1 MVPSSIKSATE
12 ATTPAVRLSAEAN
25 ASAEHL
31 YDILLNHLIANPS
44 LRIASVLLKMLTV
57 GDNMNTSNQLTQI
70 DQLKAWL
77 DSFRPLPASVVSEL
91 KKRYDVRFT
100 YNSNAIEGNTLTQS
114 ETELVLTKG
123 ITIGGKTLTEH
134 LEVIGHKEA
143 IDYIESLSQTENT
156 IGEWEIRQIHSL
168 VMRRIS
174 PTEAGRYRQ
183 LDVKAAGTN
192 HVYPPHYLLSN
203 LMTDFI
209 HWLNDSRS
217 ALHPIEYASEAHYRF
232 VSVHPF
238 ADGNGRTG
246 RLLMNLLLLKA
257 GFPIVSI
264 SNQER
269 EAYLEAIIQAQS
281 SQDDATELLRL
292 VCEATRRSLIEM
304 LGAIASATESKG
316 KGLPFYQ
323 DVVAFLSE
331 NDFVG

>member
-1 MVPSSIKSATE
+1 MVPFSTE
-12 ATTPAVRLSAEAN
+12 AVTPAVTLSAEAK

-31 YDILLNHLIANPS
+31 YDILLNHLIANPN

-57 GDNMNTSNQLTQI
+57 GDNMNISDQLTQI
-70 DQLKAWL
+70 DQMKAWL

-100 YNSNAIEGNTLTQS
+100 YSSNAIEGNTLTQS

-143 IDYIESLSQTENT
+143 IDYIESLSQTENP

-168 VMRRIS
+168 IMRRIS

-183 LDVKAAGTN
+183 LDVKTAGTD
-192 HVYPPHYLLSN
+192 HVYPPHYLLSG

-264 SNQER
+264 SHQER

-281 SQDDATELLRL
+281 LQDDVTELLRL
-292 VCEATRRSLIEM
+292 ICEATRRSLIEM

-331 NDFVG
+331 NDFAK

>member
-1 MVPSSIKSATE
+1 MMPFSTE
-12 ATTPAVRLSAEAN
+12 AAIEAATFAVGRPAEAK
-25 ASAEHL
+25 ASAERLH
-31 YDILLNHLIANPS
+31 DTLLKHLIANPN

-57 GDNMNTSNQLTQI
+57 GDNMNISDQLTQI
-70 DQLKAWL
+70 DQMKAWL

-91 KKRYDVRFT
+91 KKRYDVQFT

-134 LEVIGHKEA
+134 LEIIGHKEA
-143 IDYIESLSQTENT
+143 IDYIESLSQAESP

-168 VMRRIS
+168 IMRRIS

-183 LDVKAAGTN
+183 LDVKAAGTD
-192 HVYPPHYLLSN
+192 HVYPPHYLLSG
-203 LMTDFI
+203 LMADFV
-209 HWLNDSRS
+209 HWLNNSRS

-264 SNQER
+264 SNQNR
-269 EAYLEAIIQAQS
+269 EDYLEAIIRAQS
-281 SQDDATELLRL
+281 SQGDAAELLRL
-292 VCEATRRSLIEM
+292 ICEAARHSLIEM

-331 NDFVG
+331 NNSV